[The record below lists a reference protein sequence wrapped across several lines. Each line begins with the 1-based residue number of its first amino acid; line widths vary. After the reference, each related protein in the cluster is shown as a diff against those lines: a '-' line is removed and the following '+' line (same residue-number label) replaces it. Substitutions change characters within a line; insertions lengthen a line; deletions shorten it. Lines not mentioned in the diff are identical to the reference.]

1 MLQSNPLKTIGRA
14 IQFILIVTAL
24 LAGTS
29 QGSFAQTH

>member
-24 LAGTS
+24 LAGSTPS
-29 QGSFAQTH
+29 ELRSN